1 VDIRRHSA
9 KFAGNMKCDTTNAIL
24 TFVLG
29 VLAVAGVIFALQTIF
44 LTREFRQL
52 SVQATFANNSILQ
65 AQSLAADVAAFNQKN
80 PSLELTR
87 VLQAVQAK
95 PAAK

>member
-1 VDIRRHSA
+1 
-9 KFAGNMKCDTTNAIL
+9 MKCDTTNVIL

-65 AQSLAADVAAFNQKN
+65 AQSLAADVSAYNQKN
-80 PSLELTR
+80 PSPELTK

>member
-1 VDIRRHSA
+1 VDIRRRSA
-9 KFAGNMKCDTTNAIL
+9 KFTQIMKCDTTNAIL

-44 LTREFRQL
+44 LTREFRQMT
-52 SVQATFANNSILQ
+52 VQATFANNSLLQ
-65 AQSLAADVAAFNQKN
+65 AQALAGDVAVYNQKN
-80 PSLELTR
+80 PSPELTK

-95 PAAK
+95 PVAH

>member
-1 VDIRRHSA
+1 
-9 KFAGNMKCDTTNAIL
+9 MKCDTTNAIL

-80 PSLELTR
+80 PSPELTR
-87 VLQAVQAK
+87 ILQAVQAK

>member
-1 VDIRRHSA
+1 
-9 KFAGNMKCDTTNAIL
+9 MKCDTTNAIL

-65 AQSLAADVAAFNQKN
+65 AQALAADVASYNQKN
-80 PSLELTR
+80 PSLELAKI
-87 VLQAVQAK
+87 LQAVQAK
-95 PAAK
+95 PAAR

>member
-1 VDIRRHSA
+1 
-9 KFAGNMKCDTTNAIL
+9 MKCDTTNVIL

-52 SVQATFANNSILQ
+52 SVHATFANNSILQ
-65 AQSLAADVAAFNQKN
+65 AQSLAADVSAYNQKN
-80 PSLELTR
+80 PSPELTK